1 VIYFV
6 FFDNNNRVLLV
17 LCIIFCGI
25 ILYSI
30 LSNEHLMMA
39 SMTARAVG
47 ECLYSYKMCLHSF
60 NLILMLLH
68 KMPKIPNSLIPQLYK
83 KSLLDGL
90 TPVLLVAP
98 NLLRK
103 HDLICTSLYLNL
115 GTAQSTHKNHTKR
128 NSCHTW

>member
-1 VIYFV
+1 V

-17 LCIIFCGI
+17 LCIIFYGI

-30 LSNEHLMMA
+30 LRNEHLMLA

-47 ECLYSYKMCLHSF
+47 ECLNSYKIP
-60 NLILMLLH
+60 ILYH
-68 KMPKIPNSLIPQLYK
+68 KMPKIPNSLIPQLCK
-83 KSLLDGL
+83 KSLLDAL

-115 GTAQSTHKNHTKR
+115 GTAQSTHKNHTTHVTHGDHEFDQEK
-128 NSCHTW
+128 HIFL